1 MAALLEN
8 KVAVVTGAAQGLG
21 RASALL
27 FAEHGARVLLTDV
40 SGQVKEVADMVIANG
55 GTADLL
61 VGDLTDENV
70 VIELI
75 SVAEKNFGRL
85 DVLVNNAGTTQV
97 HPVADTSL
105 EEWTKTIATNLT
117 TQFLAT
123 KYAIPAMRR
132 AGGGSIV
139 NIGSISSLVG
149 LPDQGAYAP
158 AKGGVLM
165 LTRQASIDYGRDK
178 IRVNCVCPG
187 PMMTPMLRANADA
200 YPDPDGWLNW
210 LAEQVPL
217 ERISDPKEVA
227 QAVLFLASDLAS
239 YVTGAILPAD
249 GGWTAR

>member
-75 SVAEKNFGRL
+75 SVAERNFGRL